1 MSGYGRRDVVVNMQP
16 ETAVFLNRHGQIIV
30 RQTDVRDPHFPGD
43 DTDMWIIISREH
55 VRAIV
60 NALLEIEPHAG
71 LFIDEDEDQPEAEP
85 EPEPSAPPL
94 IAPPL
99 SQRERVIAALSAGGK
114 SNRQIAIECG
124 CSEAT
129 VRRIA
134 ASNASP
140 SAPEVRQTCDSGAT
154 PVRHDAPATHPQLER
169 AST

>member
-1 MSGYGRRDVVVNMQP
+1 MSEYRRRHVIVNAQP
-16 ETAVFLNRHGQIIV
+16 ETAAYLNPHGQIVV
-30 RQTDVRDPHFPGD
+30 RQTDVRDPGFPGD

-60 NALLEIEPHAG
+60 NALLELEPHAG
-71 LFIDEDEDQPEAEP
+71 LVVNEDEDEDEDEDQP

-99 SQRERVIAALSAGGK
+99 SQRERVVAALSAGGK

-134 ASNASP
+134 ASSASEP
-140 SAPEVRQTCDSGAT
+140 RQTCDSAAT
-154 PVRHDAPATHPQLER
+154 PVRHDAPAAHPQLER